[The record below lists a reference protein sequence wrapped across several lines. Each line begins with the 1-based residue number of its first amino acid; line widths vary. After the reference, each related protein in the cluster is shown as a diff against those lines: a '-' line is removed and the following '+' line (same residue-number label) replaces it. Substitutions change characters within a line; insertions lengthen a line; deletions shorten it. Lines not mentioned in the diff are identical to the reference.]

1 MHAGA
6 IGAFQTSLIINNN
19 EFFLYNNSENT
30 NSMCFSKSYSQS
42 ILFCNNSAER
52 RGGAIALGDSNMILT
67 GSVLFMANVALWGGG
82 L

>member
-42 ILFCNNSAER
+42 ILF
-52 RGGAIALGDSNMILT
+52 AIIQLKEGEGPLH
-67 GSVLFMANVALWGGG
+67 
-82 L
+82 